1 LFLVRC
7 GPPGEVIVKRARF
20 WSPALLL
27 PLLLVAFAGL
37 PSAAFA
43 QVGDA
48 QMPTGT
54 EVQYRA
60 LSTSTSAFTLT
71 AKERLVIQ
79 LVNKARTS
87 RGLAPV
93 RANVPLVKAARG
105 HSAEMVHRRYFSHDS
120 HNGTAFWSRLIYR
133 GYKRAGYSSWSVGE
147 CIGWGQGL
155 LGTPQA
161 IVSAWM
167 HSPPHRAIILTSRF
181 REVGVGVH
189 SGTYMGGAFFFTL
202 DFGRRSK

>member
-1 LFLVRC
+1 MRR
-7 GPPGEVIVKRARF
+7 GRF

-27 PLLLVAFAGL
+27 PLLLVTFAGL
-37 PSAAFA
+37 PSAALA
-43 QVGDA
+43 QIGAA
-48 QMPTGT
+48 QTPTGT

-60 LSTSTSAFTLT
+60 LSTSTSTFTLT
-71 AKERLVIQ
+71 AKEKLVIR

-93 RANVPLVKAARG
+93 RANVALVRAARG
-105 HSAEMVHRRYFSHDS
+105 HSVEMVHRRYFSHNS
-120 HNGTAFWSRLIYR
+120 RNGTAFSARLINY
-133 GYKRAGYSSWSVGE
+133 GYKRAGCSSWTVGE
-147 CIGWGQGL
+147 CIAWGQGL

-161 IVSAWM
+161 IVNAWM

-181 REVGVGVH
+181 RDVGVGVH
-189 SGTYMGGAFFFTL
+189 SGALMGGAFFFTL

>member
-1 LFLVRC
+1 M
-7 GPPGEVIVKRARF
+7 KRACF

-27 PLLLVAFAGL
+27 PLLLAAFAVL
-37 PSAAFA
+37 PSAAIA
-43 QVGDA
+43 QIGAA
-48 QMPTGT
+48 QTPTGT

-60 LSTSTSAFTLT
+60 LATTAPAFKLT

-79 LVNKARTS
+79 LVNKARAA

-93 RANVPLVKAARG
+93 RANRALVKAARG
-105 HSAEMVHRRYFSHDS
+105 HSVEMVHRYYFSHNS
-120 HNGTAFWSRLIYR
+120 YNGTAFWSRLVYY

-147 CIGWGQGL
+147 CIAWGQGI

-189 SGTYMGGAFFFTL
+189 SGTYVGGAFFFTL

>member
-1 LFLVRC
+1 MKKTC
-7 GPPGEVIVKRARF
+7 F

-27 PLLLVAFAGL
+27 PLLLAAFAVL
-37 PSAAFA
+37 PSAATA
-43 QVGDA
+43 QVGAA
-48 QMPTGT
+48 QVPTGT

-60 LSTSTSAFTLT
+60 FSTSAPAFKLT

-79 LVNKARTS
+79 LVNKARAA

-93 RANVPLVKAARG
+93 RANKALVKAARR
-105 HSAEMVHRRYFSHDS
+105 HSAEMVHRCYFSHNS
-120 HNGTAFWSRLIYR
+120 YNGTAFWSRLLYR
-133 GYKRAGYSSWSVGE
+133 GYKRAGYHSWSVGE
-147 CIGWGQGL
+147 CIAWGQGI

>member
-1 LFLVRC
+1 
-7 GPPGEVIVKRARF
+7 VKRARC

-27 PLLLVAFAGL
+27 PLLLVALAGL
-37 PSAAFA
+37 PSAASA
-43 QVGDA
+43 QIGAA
-48 QMPTGT
+48 QSPTGT

-60 LSTSTSAFTLT
+60 LTTSTSTFTLT
-71 AKERLVIQ
+71 AKEKLVIR
-79 LVNKARTS
+79 LVNKARAA

-93 RANVPLVKAARG
+93 RANRPLVRAARG
-105 HSAEMVHRRYFSHDS
+105 HSVEMVHRCYFSHNS
-120 HNGTAFWSRLIYR
+120 YNGTAFSSRLINY

-147 CIGWGQGL
+147 CIAWGQGL

-161 IVSAWM
+161 IVNAWM
-167 HSPPHRAIILTSRF
+167 HSPPHRAVILTSRF